1 MLYAQAPP
9 RVIWFDAPG
18 DGQAI
23 LELRTEDRVGPALP
37 TGRSTRTQ
45 WSRHPVGEGRHL
57 GSSVVDAF
65 CLDFGEADTRA
76 ARERVEE
83 AVLAVV
89 PVPQPKKKED

>member
-1 MLYAQAPP
+1 M
-9 RVIWFDAPG
+9 
-18 DGQAI
+18 
-23 LELRTEDRVGPALP
+23 T
-37 TGRSTRTQ
+37 TRPSDITLDEVRQ
-45 WSRHPVGEGRHL
+45 FF
-57 GSSVVDAF
+57 DAF

>member
-1 MLYAQAPP
+1 
-9 RVIWFDAPG
+9 
-18 DGQAI
+18 
-23 LELRTEDRVGPALP
+23 
-37 TGRSTRTQ
+37 
-45 WSRHPVGEGRHL
+45 L